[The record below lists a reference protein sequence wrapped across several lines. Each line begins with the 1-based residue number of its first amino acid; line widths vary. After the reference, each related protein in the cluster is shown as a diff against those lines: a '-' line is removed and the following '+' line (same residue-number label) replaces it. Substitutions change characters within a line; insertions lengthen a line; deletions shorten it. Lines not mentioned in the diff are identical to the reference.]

1 MQLGDYGKYN
11 VGGFLG
17 VAAFGFPVGSP
28 PDGNELVKHVPAVR
42 IGNEFV
48 KYVPAVRVGMNL

>member
-1 MQLGDYGKYN
+1 MKGAYRLCSLNLAQRYRKMGRAGR
-11 VGGFLG
+11 
-17 VAAFGFPVGSP
+17 
-28 PDGNELVKHVPAVR
+28 GNELVKHVPAVR